1 MPNTTPPTP
10 TRVWIATFPGA
21 SAMAVH
27 GIAEILE
34 LANRMGGRRLFAVRR
49 GPLSARTRAA
59 RHRFLARGEAWVAVP
74 PGDHRAIPGI
84 TAPAFAGALAEHHR
98 RGHRV
103 AAACLGNF
111 ALGAA
116 GLADGREVTTH
127 WSVADAFQ
135 ARFPAARLALSRI
148 LVDGGTVVSA
158 GGYTAFL
165 DLALWWV
172 ARAGGRGLALRVA
185 RVLQVD
191 PGRESQLPW
200 LGDRAP
206 PVLADPALAAVL
218 REVARAPAHPW
229 TVPAMARAA
238 GLGLRALERR
248 FRAELGTTP
257 RRWVQERRLERARR
271 LLEGGATVQEA
282 CAGAGYED
290 LPSFVRL
297 FRRRT
302 RWTPGRYRAWARGQ
316 A

>member
-1 MPNTTPPTP
+1 M
-10 TRVWIATFPGA
+10 
-21 SAMAVH
+21 SVH

-34 LANRMGGRRLFAVRR
+34 LANRLAGRRLFAVRR
-49 GPLSARTRAA
+49 GPLGARTRAA
-59 RHRFLARGEAWVAVP
+59 RHRFLAGGEAWVAVP
-74 PGDHRAIPGI
+74 PGDHLAIATI
-84 TAPAFAGALAEHHR
+84 TAPRFARDLADHHR

-103 AAACLGNF
+103 AAACVGNF

-116 GLADGREVTTH
+116 GLTEGREVTTH
-127 WSVADAFQ
+127 WSMGDDFQ
-135 ARFPAARLALSRI
+135 ARFPTARLALSRN

-158 GGYTAFL
+158 GGYTAFF

-185 RVLQVD
+185 RILQVD

-218 REVARAPAHPW
+218 RKVAAAPAQPW
-229 TVPAMARAA
+229 TTPALARAA
-238 GLGLRALERR
+238 GLSPRALERR

-271 LLEGGATVQEA
+271 LLEDGATVQEA
-282 CAGAGYED
+282 CSGAGYED

-302 RWTPGRYRAWARGQ
+302 SWTPGRYRAWARGQ